1 MLSKCRGHEIDIGWN
16 TLVSNPHQPILAVHS
31 YGLDHQML
39 GGLVCYGYGASRQMA
54 DTRLTVDRQED
65 ATDSLFSDHTTLP
78 NAEEWF
84 LQADYAACRTSD
96 SKKQHDRFARVK
108 DVLIRLL
115 PDIEDINVVEQ
126 NEDMLPRVEFET
138 PYGRVRINQL
148 GLGYRTMI
156 AWTVDLASRLLRRY
170 PNSPNPLAEPAVV
183 LVDEIDLHLHPQWQ
197 RNIIRFLSDRFP
209 NTQFIVTAH
218 SPLVVQAAADANL
231 VLLRREQVQNG
242 QDYVVIE
249 NNPAAVRNW
258 RIDQILTSDLFGL
271 ESTRPPDLDAF
282 LTERRDLLSKGKLND
297 ADKERLAELE
307 TRIGEL
313 PVGETPEEIEAMA
326 ISQRAAERLK

>member
-1 MLSKCRGHEIDIGWN
+1 MLS
-16 TLVSNPHQPILAVHS
+16 
-31 YGLDHQML
+31 
-39 GGLVCYGYGASRQMA
+39 GLVCYGYGASRQMS

-65 ATDSLFSDHTTLP
+65 ATASLFSDHIALA

-84 LQADYAACRTSD
+84 LQTDYAARRALD
-96 SKKQHDRFARVK
+96 SEKQQERLKRVK
-108 DVLIRLL
+108 EVLIRLL
-115 PDIEDINVVEQ
+115 PDVEDIDVVEQ
-126 NEDMLPRVEFET
+126 NENLLPRVEFET
-138 PYGRVRINQL
+138 PYGRVSLNQL

-170 PNSPNPLAEPAVV
+170 PDSPNPLAEPAVV

-197 RNIIRFLSDRFP
+197 RHILRFLSDRFP

-231 VLLRREQVQNG
+231 VLLRREQVHNG

-249 NNPAAVRNW
+249 NHPATVRNW

-271 ESTRPPDLDAF
+271 ESTRPPHLDAL

-297 ADKERLAELE
+297 ADKKRLAELE
-307 TRIGEL
+307 MRIGEL

-326 ISQRAAERLK
+326 IIQRATERLK